1 MIINVNFVGLIC
13 LVILIH
19 KGYINRLFWC
29 ARGYQ
34 VQPTKSSSSSWAPC
48 AHTHPLILWGFYT
61 MHLSSQNLLT
71 GADTLFFLQKF
82 SYRPYIQTCCICLN
96 ILHVV
101 FSVFIWHLFAFSN
114 LCLLKL
120 PVQRMHNQLHLI
132 GKATL
137 VAFVWFSPLWVFKCL
152 LKSLAQEEA
161 KSHWLHF
168 LTFLHCAFLNVSSNR
183 LPKKRQSYIGCIC
196 LAFLHCA
203 FSNVS

>member
-1 MIINVNFVGLIC
+1 
-13 LVILIH
+13 
-19 KGYINRLFWC
+19 
-29 ARGYQ
+29 
-34 VQPTKSSSSSWAPC
+34 
-48 AHTHPLILWGFYT
+48 

-137 VAFVWFSPLWVFKCL
+137 VAFVWFSLLCVFKCL

-183 LPKKRQSYIGCIC
+183 LPKKRQSYIGCI
-196 LAFLHCA
+196 F
-203 FSNVS
+203 

>member
-1 MIINVNFVGLIC
+1 
-13 LVILIH
+13 
-19 KGYINRLFWC
+19 
-29 ARGYQ
+29 
-34 VQPTKSSSSSWAPC
+34 
-48 AHTHPLILWGFYT
+48 

-101 FSVFIWHLFAFSN
+101 FSVFIWLEDTLSHWLHLFAFSA

-137 VAFVWFSPLWVFKCL
+137 VAFVWFSPL
-152 LKSLAQEEA
+152 
-161 KSHWLHF
+161 
-168 LTFLHCAFLNVSSNR
+168 
-183 LPKKRQSYIGCIC
+183 
-196 LAFLHCA
+196 
-203 FSNVS
+203 